1 MKKLV
6 FSSLILMTIMSFSLL
21 RNTDKCT
28 NQILLVLKN
37 PMDNNDKFSKFNVIE
52 VDNVLVGINT
62 DDYFVE
68 GGIYRIE
75 GSSNDKFYHKHR
87 LIK

>member
-1 MKKLV
+1 
-6 FSSLILMTIMSFSLL
+6 MTIMGFSLL

-28 NQILLVLKN
+28 NHIILVLKN
-37 PMDNNDKFSKFNVIE
+37 PMDEDKFSVFNIQE
-52 VDNVLVGINT
+52 VDDILVGINT

-75 GSSNDKFYHKHR
+75 GSSNDKFYHKHI